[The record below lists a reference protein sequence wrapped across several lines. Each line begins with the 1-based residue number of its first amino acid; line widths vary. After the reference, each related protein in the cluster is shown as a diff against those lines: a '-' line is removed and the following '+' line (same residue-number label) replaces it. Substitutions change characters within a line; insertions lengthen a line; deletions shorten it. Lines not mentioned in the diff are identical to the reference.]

1 LAFKLLLGIILIL
14 KIIIG
19 GYLNATFKIFLA
31 LVIAVLFSFSTVKAQ
46 DIYFCEGVD
55 DDGYP
60 ISEASSFTIPDDGG
74 YLYVLVR
81 LPYEVD
87 CRSVSFEIYRNGDYD
102 NTVYVDTERNW
113 VWFWKQITFYK
124 RGDYKFY
131 IYDCNE
137 ELLTTGSVEI
147 DYD

>member
-1 LAFKLLLGIILIL
+1 MKIAL
-14 KIIIG
+14 K
-19 GYLNATFKIFLA
+19 FFSA
-31 LVIAVLFSFSTVKAQ
+31 LVIGFVLFLSTVKAQ

-87 CRSVSFEIYRNGDYD
+87 CSSVRFEIYRNGDYD
-102 NTVYVDTERNW
+102 NTIYLDTDSDW
-113 VWFWKQITFYK
+113 VWFYKQINFYK
-124 RGDYKFY
+124 RGTYDFY
-131 IYDCNE
+131 VYDCNDY
-137 ELLTTGSVEI
+137 ELVNGTLRINYE
-147 DYD
+147 

>member
-1 LAFKLLLGIILIL
+1 MKTWLRAALIL
-14 KIIIG
+14 SFFF
-19 GYLNATFKIFLA
+19 TFVSNL
-31 LVIAVLFSFSTVKAQ
+31 KAQ

-113 VWFWKQITFYK
+113 VWFWKKITFYK
-124 RGDYKFY
+124 RGDFKFY
-131 IYDCNE
+131 IYDCNDD
-137 ELLTTGSVEI
+137 LLTSGSVEI
-147 DYD
+147 NYD

>member
-1 LAFKLLLGIILIL
+1 MVP
-14 KIIIG
+14 
-19 GYLNATFKIFLA
+19 KIFVAA
-31 LVIAVLFSFSTVKAQ
+31 LFFFLLSLSFTNAQ

-60 ISEASSFTIPDDGG
+60 ITEASTFSISEDGG

-87 CRSVSFEIYRNGDYD
+87 CRSVTFEIYRNGDYD

-131 IYDCNE
+131 IYDCYDD
-137 ELLTTGSVEI
+137 LLTSGSVEI
-147 DYD
+147 HYD

>member
-1 LAFKLLLGIILIL
+1 MKPRSGIFHIIPILLFLFC
-14 KIIIG
+14 
-19 GYLNATFKIFLA
+19 ATA
-31 LVIAVLFSFSTVKAQ
+31 SAQ
-46 DIYFCEGVD
+46 TIYFCEGVD

-87 CRSVSFEIYRNGDYD
+87 CKSVRFEIYRNDDYD
-102 NTVYVDTERNW
+102 NTVYVDTEYTW

-124 RGDYKFY
+124 RGTYKFY
-131 IYDCNE
+131 VYDCDDY
-137 ELLTTGSVEI
+137 ELVTGKVEI
-147 DYD
+147 DFD